1 MNIKNILNVVL
12 LFVLSLGMAGCSD
25 SEVMVEEK
33 LMLL

>member
-12 LFVLSLGMAGCSD
+12 IFVLGLGMAGCSD
-25 SEVMVEEK
+25 SDGDSGGK